1 MIDGNLALQ
10 PQIIPTVINYPM
22 VDPLEAKGWIKDTL
36 GQYRSNGQIKDKEG
50 FDLYI
55 RRRNLNSFID
65 DYSKKS
71 SSDGCTKPRKNWA
84 SDTGSSLPMGNPE
97 PKLTPSACDGGNCLG
112 SSAEGSKARKILYTG
127 AMD

>member
-10 PQIIPTVINYPM
+10 PQFFPTIINYPA
-22 VDPLEAKGWIKDTL
+22 VNPLEAKGWNKTSF

-55 RRRNLNSFID
+55 RRRNLSAFID

-71 SSDGCTKPRKNWA
+71 SSDGSTKPRENWA
-84 SDTGSSLPMGNPE
+84 SEAGSSLPMGNPE
-97 PKLTPSACDGGNCLG
+97 PKLTPSACDGGDCL
-112 SSAEGSKARKILYTG
+112 RLVCRRQ
-127 AMD
+127 